1 MIRNVT
7 EEDLKELKVIHERFF
22 AEEFRFDDFLLGSM
36 SNFVVTDSVSNKI
49 LTGAS
54 IRPIAEVVA
63 ITDLD
68 APVRQRVNAL
78 YDILQ
83 VSNFVLR
90 GTEMYQL
97 HAFVQ
102 DEIWEKQLIKA
113 GFKRT
118 IGNALY
124 INI

>member
-1 MIRNVT
+1 MTIRNVT
-7 EEDLKELKVIHERFF
+7 KEDINELKVIHERFF
-22 AEEFRFDDFLLGSM
+22 ADEFQFDDFLLNSM
-36 SNFVVTDSVSNKI
+36 TSFVITDESNKI
-49 LTGAS
+49 LTAAS
-54 IRPIAEVVA
+54 VRPIAEIVA
-63 ITDLD
+63 ITNLD
-68 APVRQRVNAL
+68 APIRQRVDAL

-83 VSNFVLR
+83 VSSFVLR
-90 GTEMYQL
+90 GTEMRQL